1 MRCRKAW
8 RSSSRSHVGRRK
20 PFQCLSYKTA
30 TAPPRPRTNWWPFI
44 LATSLR
50 IGGVETSSVVT
61 WYGGDLVAKACRTY
75 CVRPA
80 GRCRGMSSASYG
92 LAQGLQRATV
102 TRSLAAGPER
112 FEGRSRYSSLSPS
125 GRPSGVSAAEEGPTA
140 IILKGTVQFS
150 ESFSLRT
157 SLSAPFHRPWRIVAA
172 VL

>member
-8 RSSSRSHVGRRK
+8 RSSSRSHVGRRM
-20 PFQCLSYKTA
+20 PFQCVAYKTA
-30 TAPPRPRTNWWPFI
+30 IAPPRPRTHWWPMI
-44 LATSLR
+44 LATSIR
-50 IGGVETSSVVT
+50 IGGVETSSVVI

-80 GRCRGMSSASYG
+80 GRCRGMSLVSYE

-102 TRSLAAGPER
+102 TRGLAAEPER
-112 FEGRSRYSSLSPS
+112 FEGSSRYSSLSPS
-125 GRPSGVSAAEEGPTA
+125 GRPSGVSAAEEGPTE
-140 IILKGTVQFS
+140 IILKGPVQFS

-157 SLSAPFHRPWRIVAA
+157 LLSAPFRKPWRIVAA